1 MYITAYVVSRI
12 VKILLYN
19 FIELSSDYVT
29 LDKNVDAEHMKL
41 ADLSNT
47 NVYWVILVKKDT
59 WERKRRKKKWPKFGF

>member
-47 NVYWVILVKKDT
+47 NVY
-59 WERKRRKKKWPKFGF
+59 